1 MNDLLINYDALDST
15 ELNGTTRADYLVSLE
30 ATLSVW
36 DGEARVYEEPAFPVA
51 ELAWSLRRWLV
62 DPERG
67 DFEFE
72 SMSFEEVGS
81 VAIRRCTWGWVVN
94 SVFAPTS
101 ASSTYEWDEVRQS
114 VSNFITRLEDD
125 LTTLGL
131 DPVEVLGS

>member
-1 MNDLLINYDALDST
+1 MNDLLIIYDALDAS
-15 ELNGTTRADYLVSLE
+15 ELNGTTQADYLVSLE
-30 ATLSVW
+30 ATLSIW
-36 DGEARVYEEPAFPVA
+36 DGETRVYEEAAFPVA
-51 ELAWSLRRWLV
+51 ELAPSLRRWLV

-81 VAIRRCTWGWVVN
+81 VAIRRCTCGWVVN

-101 ASSTYEWDEVRQS
+101 ASSPYEWDEVRQA
-114 VSNFITRLEDD
+114 VSNFISRIKDD
-125 LTTLGL
+125 LTTLGV